1 MGSPFHAC
9 YNKLTGRFMMKGFHA
24 VGSGFFSNVL
34 TKDGKRVVKVGSD
47 NTWEPYVLWA
57 AENGYA
63 GTFAPKVYSFHLH
76 KDGPEHHRVYTAV
89 MERLECTL
97 SRAYDCT
104 TREIIHDG
112 LYQLADNPLS
122 RHDEAMEVNRMF
134 PGIRKFI
141 RYATRAGFQG
151 DWHTEN
157 WMVSGINP
165 DGTYKRLVLI
175 DPQSPNRTSRA
186 RRWRLVDNKV
196 ITSQGVTAAL

>member
-1 MGSPFHAC
+1 MGSPFRAD
-9 YNKLTGRFMMKGFHA
+9 YRKLTGRFMMKGFHA

-63 GTFAPKVYSFHLH
+63 GTFAPKVHSFHLH
-76 KDGPEHHRVYTAV
+76 KDGPQHLRIYTAV
-89 MERLECTL
+89 MERLDRTL
-97 SRAYDCT
+97 ARAYDCE
-104 TREIIHDG
+104 TRNVIHDG
-112 LYQLADNPLS
+112 LYQLASNHCS
-122 RHDEAMEVNRMF
+122 RFDEAMVVSRMF

-141 RYATRAGFQG
+141 RDAYRAGFQG

-175 DPQSPNRTSRA
+175 DPQSEHHDSKA
-186 RRWRLVDNKV
+186 RRWRIVDNKV